1 MGTVEKGACQ
11 YKGQTQNDGQVL
23 HGDCV
28 ISFAF
33 WIRDMGNDKGHEEE
47 GTPPVFKISE
57 ARAYQPTT
65 GRNMGVSK
73 LPGGLEGGGI
83 EDDLGTYW
91 ESTQDNH
98 GICEQKRHL
107 PEMCRIQ
114 TIS

>member
-1 MGTVEKGACQ
+1 MRQGARAAIQ
-11 YKGQTQNDGQVL
+11 SLNSTTQHTHTHTQV
-23 HGDCV
+23 
-28 ISFAF
+28 
-33 WIRDMGNDKGHEEE
+33 R
-47 GTPPVFKISE
+47 KIFD
-57 ARAYQPTT
+57 AQAYQPTT

-83 EDDLGTYW
+83 EDDIGTYW